1 MKPKTIL
8 SILLVAVAIVAQA
21 QDKDSTKLEFTHLNR
36 ELSLISDLNNI
47 QYVGFVCKDK
57 KAKGKNFLFLVEEYK
72 NGIKLPTDS
81 IDLLCEEVIYPMEI
95 NGKTVN
101 YRFNSCN
108 GKMFM
113 ENDTSFIVSLAGKL
127 EADTFKLLIDYPGV
141 RIEKKLTGN
150 NEYSLRPIF
159 FDTNNQTTIPF
170 SKITPVF
177 AYTPPFNIDSGLGY
191 YCILGTSECNNWYQE
206 FGIKHYYIISLLIE

>member
-8 SILLVAVAIVAQA
+8 TLLLVAVVLSAQA
-21 QDKDSTKLEFTHLNR
+21 GDKDSTRLAFTYLDR

-47 QYVGFVCKDK
+47 QYISFVCKDK
-57 KAKGKNFLFLVEEYK
+57 RAKGKKFLFLIEEYK
-72 NGIKLPTDS
+72 NGIKLPADS
-81 IDLLCEEVIYPMEI
+81 TGLLCEEVIYPMEV

-101 YRFNSCN
+101 YRVSPCH

-113 ENDTSFIVSLAGKL
+113 ENDTSFTVSLAGKL
-127 EADTFKLLIDYPGV
+127 EADTFKLIIAYPSTRV
-141 RIEKKLTGN
+141 TKKLIGDS
-150 NEYSLRPIF
+150 EYSLRTISC
-159 FDTNNQTTIPF
+159 DANDQVTIPF

-177 AYTPPFNIDSGLGY
+177 AYTPPFNTGSGLGH
-191 YCILGTSECNNWYQE
+191 YCILGTSQCDNWYQE